1 LDGRLSVR
9 CLRYEAQGEPQFV
22 GLCYCADCRKA
33 SGSGFIPF
41 IGFSREAVRFIGRS
55 QTFTS
60 KAASGGDAV
69 RNFCPNCGSLVHG
82 GDVGKDDQFTIYAG
96 TLDDPS
102 TFHPSMAIFAR
113 DRPVWALIPAGL
125 KTFET
130 MLS

>member
-1 LDGRLSVR
+1 LLLRRLS
-9 CLRYEAQGEPQFV
+9 QGV
-22 GLCYCADCRKA
+22 GLRL
-33 SGSGFIPF
+33 IPF

-69 RNFCPNCGSLVHG
+69 RNFCPNCGSLVLG

-96 TLDDPS
+96 TLDVPS